1 MKDLSATLLA
11 SQKKPDRLPYVE
23 AKVYDFEQGIKRLS
37 WERLYEGS
45 EDDNHHGIAFDGQGS
60 MHRIR
65 AEESGGGGGGS
76 YGTDFCTGGA
86 ASADSE
92 YSAGWV
98 ASNAFDDNE
107 ATGWNSTNTAFPH
120 WIKYDLGG
128 GITKKARKLR
138 FKSKSDT
145 TRPKDFKLQ
154 GSNNDSTWTDIISE
168 TAADNDNWQEWEFA
182 NSTAYRYY
190 RIYITSNYAPGYY
203 DVGIM
208 EIELMEWISSITY
221 SLYRQK
227 ITSPDENSD
236 YTQWTLLANDCAG
249 PCAIAAYGA
258 KVYIFYQTTGNVLWK
273 YYSHDYGQS
282 WNNAQLVDYADV
294 LSMAATWWSTG
305 NIVVCFA
312 LKAGQQNGIVLD
324 SSDQSTSEHT
334 WLGSV
339 NHPFSN
345 TFGIG
350 ASYTPDHVDIVIAAL
365 EASTPYNL
373 YGLYRQQFDNT
384 YTFTDVD
391 PFITAPQGE
400 DITYEY
406 PDCHNPESAA
416 DYENTQLTAVEK
428 YSGTTAYTRPLTC
441 HAVRGS
447 AFSSMAFTEPRPF
460 LNISSAYGLRLIADS
475 SFWWL
480 ERPDGVWRA
489 PRPAG
494 TPLDLTQDILSL
506 NLERRTLNIELNN
519 SSTQYATPP
528 AKRSEVVLKLGYRTS
543 EGSEAVEVGR
553 YWIDSWEYSSSPNS
567 SLITLHCLDGQGLA
581 DKWSARFQM
590 RWPANKRV
598 WEIIQEVICRWGINL
613 ISPAGVPKSSAVDN
627 LYPDFTIQP
636 GTQGTQALNK
646 LLSFVPDALI
656 FDGYEAYVKDLQDD
670 EASSYSYGTDHVIL
684 QGEYSEAVP
693 LTRARAI
700 GRDDEDNR
708 IVEDAFDWPNLELG
722 IDNLEQSYDPNLQSA
737 TRAQERADAILRRES
752 LRSQGGQITIPLNC
766 GQEPYDVITVTDARC
781 GISGK
786 KYRVLDIETVLSR
799 HQWFYHQRFTLGA
812 P

>member
-1 MKDLSATLLA
+1 MKDLSGTLTA
-11 SQKKPDRLPYVE
+11 AQKKPDRLPYVE
-23 AKVYDFEQGIKRLS
+23 AKVYDFDQGIKRLS
-37 WERLYEGS
+37 WERLYTGS
-45 EDDNHHGIAFDGQGS
+45 EADNHHGIAFDGQGS

-65 AEESGGGGGGS
+65 A
-76 YGTDFCTGGA
+76 
-86 ASADSE
+86 DS
-92 YSAGWV
+92 
-98 ASNAFDDNE
+98 SN
-107 ATGWNSTNTAFPH
+107 
-120 WIKYDLGG
+120 K
-128 GITKKARKLR
+128 
-138 FKSKSDT
+138 
-145 TRPKDFKLQ
+145 
-154 GSNNDSTWTDIISE
+154 
-168 TAADNDNWQEWEFA
+168 
-182 NSTAYRYY
+182 
-190 RIYITSNYAPGYY
+190 
-203 DVGIM
+203 
-208 EIELMEWISSITY
+208 
-221 SLYRQK
+221 LYRQK
-227 ITSPDENSD
+227 VTSPDENSD
-236 YTQWTLLANDCAG
+236 YSQWTQLATDCQG

-258 KVYIFYQTTGNVLWK
+258 RVYIFYRTTANVLWK

-294 LSMAATWWSTG
+294 LSMAATWWGTG

-312 LKAGQQNGIVLD
+312 VKAGQQNGIVLD
-324 SSDQSTSEHT
+324 ASDQSTTEHT

-339 NHPFSN
+339 NHPFS
-345 TFGIG
+345 TTLGIG

-365 EASTPYNL
+365 EAGDPYNL

-384 YTFTDVD
+384 YTFSDVE

-400 DITYEY
+400 DVTYEY
-406 PDCHNPESAA
+406 PDCHNPASAA

-428 YSGTTAYTRPLTC
+428 YTGITAYTLPLTC

-447 AFSSMAFTEPRPF
+447 AFSSMAFTEPKPF
-460 LNISSAYGLRLIADS
+460 LNISSTYGLRIFAS
-475 SFWWL
+475 SAYWWM

-519 SSTQYATPP
+519 SSAQYSTPP
-528 AKRSEVVLKLGYRTS
+528 AKRSEVVLKLGYKTS

-553 YWIDSWEYSSSPNS
+553 YWIDSWEYRSAYPNTS
-567 SLITLHCLDGQGLA
+567 TLTLVCLDGQGLA

-590 RWPANKRV
+590 RWPADKRV
-598 WEIIQEVICRWGINL
+598 WEIIQEIICRWGINL
-613 ISPAGVPKSSAVDN
+613 TMPTGVPYSSASQN

-636 GTQGTQALNK
+636 GTSGDAALRRI
-646 LLSFVPDALI
+646 LSFIPDALI
-656 FDGYEAYVKDLQDD
+656 FDGNEAYVKDLQDD

-684 QGEYSEAVP
+684 QGEYAEAVS

-737 TRAQERADAILRRES
+737 ARAQERADAILRKAS
-752 LRSQGGQITIPLNC
+752 LRAERGNLVIPVNC
-766 GQEPYDVITVTDARC
+766 GQEPYDVITVTDTRC

-786 KYRVLDIETVLSR
+786 KYRVLDIETALSLR
-799 HQWFYHQRFTLGA
+799 QWLYQQRLTIGA